1 MFGDIKTSLCY
12 QIPEKVKCDEMFF
25 LPKTLQGPP
34 LEGAEA
40 AEAIWVARCKLDAKD
55 ANGKEKTYKNTD
67 IFKSCKKSKLANCI
81 KVRLKL
87 EST

>member
-1 MFGDIKTSLCY
+1 MLPD
-12 QIPEKVKCDEMFF
+12 PRKVKCDEMFF

-55 ANGKEKTYKNTD
+55 ANGKEKTYRHIQIMQEIKT
-67 IFKSCKKSKLANCI
+67 CKLHQSP
-81 KVRLKL
+81 
-87 EST
+87 TQT